1 MKEVRKENE
10 LLPQTIINGLYGK
23 IRVFRHPYR
32 LYYLYCV
39 VEASKGGQEEGVQE
53 EGGGVES

>member
-1 MKEVRKENE
+1 MR
-10 LLPQTIINGLYGK
+10 PQTIKNGLCGK

-53 EGGGVES
+53 EGVQEEGGGVES